1 MISTILE
8 VLFHGR
14 EEKSKETYSHHVT
27 LASLKLKT
35 FLPQFLKCL
44 NYGHVLAWHGLMHY

>member
-1 MISTILE
+1 MISTMLE

-14 EEKSKETYSHHVT
+14 EDKSKETYSHHVT
-27 LASLKLKT
+27 LACLKLKT

-44 NYGHVLAWHGLMHY
+44 NYGHVQACHGLMH